1 MKNHLA
7 FVVTPFLAAA
17 CLAGCGERLGKWQ
30 DTIQAGHDDFQKKV
44 VQWIGEAKVL
54 KAELDRRI
62 SDLQKLEKDL
72 TKLDAEA
79 SVRLD
84 LLPKQFGEVEKEI
97 AATQRSRERLAGLLA
112 EGGESVTVGQKTYS
126 RSAAE
131 QMQVSLETEE
141 EKLNDRLKALG
152 RKKERIAKSKP
163 VLREKRD
170 SVRKTLVRV
179 KAAREKLE
187 EEISESALAD
197 RIAKAVGDGEESA
210 AQAENRIK
218 SNVEELTVKVRSEI
232 VVSDDVI
239 NAASSAQEVNDLRQ
253 ALLN

>member
-1 MKNHLA
+1 MQKRRHFSATLL
-7 FVVTPFLAAA
+7 LAAF
-17 CLAGCGERLGKWQ
+17 LVGCGERLEKWG

-44 VQWIGEAKVL
+44 VEWVGEAKVL

-62 SDLQKLEKDL
+62 ADLQKLEKDL
-72 TKLDAEA
+72 TKLEAEA
-79 SVRLD
+79 TVRLE
-84 LLPKQFGEVEKEI
+84 LLPKQFREVEKELD
-97 AATQRSRERLAGLLA
+97 ATKRSRGRLNGLLA
-112 EGGESVTVGQKTYS
+112 EGGESITVGQKTYS

-131 QMQVSLETEE
+131 QMQVNLETEE
-141 EKLNDRLKALG
+141 EKFSDRLQALE
-152 RKKERIAKSKP
+152 RKKERITKSKP

-197 RIAKAVGDGEESA
+197 RIAKAVGDGEESVT
-210 AQAENRIK
+210 QAENRIK
-218 SNVEELTVKVRSEI
+218 GNVEELTVKVRSEI